1 MITLIA
7 SIAGFITPIIPE
19 VIKFHR
25 DKQDKVH
32 ELEIMD
38 RQIKFQEKNQ
48 NQELEEIILTS
59 NLLERATLYST
70 YNTGIGWVD
79 AFNGTVRPLLAYSFF
94 VMYVGIKIMQYIYI
108 SNHGNIIDHINIIW
122 NIDDQAIFAGI
133 VSFYFG
139 QRGFKKN
146 RRYEK

>member
-1 MITLIA
+1 MITLLA
-7 SIAGFITPIIPE
+7 SIAGFVTSIIPE
-19 VIKFHR
+19 IIKLHR
-25 DKQDKVH
+25 DKQDKIH

-38 RQIKFQEKNQ
+38 RQIKFQNQ
-48 NQELEEIILTS
+48 NHNKAIEEIILTS
-59 NLLERATLYST
+59 NLLEKVSLYST
-70 YNTGIGWVD
+70 YNTGIIWVD
-79 AFNGTVRPLLAYSFF
+79 ALNGTVRPMLAYSFF

-108 SNHGNIIDHINIIW
+108 SNHGNFIDHINIIW

-146 RRYEK
+146 KRG